1 MTPLRQRMIEDMQ
14 VRNFSPLTIKL
25 YINAVIKFSLF
36 FHKSPALLGPEEVRA
51 YQVYLIQEKKASWS
65 AFNIAVSAL
74 KFLYTVSL
82 EKDWALKKI
91 PYGKK
96 PKTQPVILSLEEIC
110 SFIKIFINLKYR
122 VLVMLA
128 YSTGLRIS
136 EVLHLRV
143 SDIDSKRMMIRV
155 EQGKGQKDRYVPL
168 SPTLLQWLR
177 IYWKAARP
185 AFYLFPGR
193 VPGMPLTRE
202 RVHQVIT
209 CARKA
214 AGISKA
220 INPRMLRH
228 SFATH
233 LLESGTNI
241 RIIQALLGHRS
252 LNTTA
257 RYTTVSSATI
267 HATPSPLELLSDLP
281 KPPELP

>member
-1 MTPLRQRMIEDMQ
+1 MTPLRQRMTEDMR

-36 FHKSPALLGPEEVRA
+36 FHKSPALLGPEEVRT
-51 YQVYLIQEKKASWS
+51 YQVYLIHEKKASWS

-74 KFLYTVSL
+74 RFLFTISL
-82 EKDWALKKI
+82 EKDWAFKKI
-91 PYGKK
+91 PYAKK
-96 PKTQPVILSLEEIC
+96 PKTQPVILSLEEVC
-110 SFIKIFINLKYR
+110 SFIKTLINLKYR
-122 VLVMLA
+122 VLVMLT

-136 EVLHLRV
+136 EVLHLHV
-143 SDIDSKRMMIRV
+143 CDIDSTRMMIRV

-177 IYWKAARP
+177 IYWKTARP
-185 AFYLFPGR
+185 TFYLFPGQ

-202 RVHQVIT
+202 RVNQVIT

-214 AGISKA
+214 SGISKA

-257 RYTTVSSATI
+257 RYTTVSSTTI
-267 HATPSPLELLSDLP
+267 HATQSPLELLTGLP
-281 KPPELP
+281 EPPALP

>member
-1 MTPLRQRMIEDMQ
+1 MTPLRQRMTEDMQ
-14 VRNFSPLTIKL
+14 VRNLSPLTIKI
-25 YINAVIKFSLF
+25 YIDAVAKFAKF
-36 FHKSPALLGPEEVRA
+36 FHKSPASLGPEEIRT
-51 YQVYLIQEKKASWS
+51 YQVYLIHEKKASWS

-74 KFLYTVSL
+74 RFLYMVSL
-82 EKDWALKKI
+82 EKDWAFKKI
-91 PYGKK
+91 PYGQR
-96 PKTQPVILSLEEIC
+96 PKTKPVILSLEEVC
-110 SFIKIFINLKYR
+110 SFIKGLINLKYR

-136 EVLHLRV
+136 EVLHLRL

-155 EQGKGQKDRYVPL
+155 ELGKGQKDRYVPL

-185 AFYLFPGR
+185 ASYLFPGQ
-193 VPGMPLTRE
+193 VPGRPQTIE
-202 RVHQVIT
+202 SVNKAIT
-209 CARKA
+209 SACKA
-214 AGISKA
+214 AGISKH

-257 RYTTVSSATI
+257 IYTTVSSTTI
-267 HATPSPLELLSDLP
+267 HATASPLELLTDLP
-281 KPPELP
+281 EPPELP

>member
-1 MTPLRQRMIEDMQ
+1 MTEDMS

-25 YINAVIKFSLF
+25 YLNAVIKFSLF
-36 FHKSPALLGPEEVRA
+36 FHKSPALLGPEEVRT
-51 YQVYLIQEKKASWS
+51 YQVYLIHEKKASWS

-74 KFLYTVSL
+74 RFLFTVSL
-82 EKDWALKKI
+82 ETDWAFKKI
-91 PYGKK
+91 PYGKR
-96 PKTQPVILSLEEIC
+96 PITEPVILNLDEVC
-110 SFIKIFINLKYR
+110 SFIKTLINLKYR
-122 VLVMLA
+122 VLVMLT

-136 EVLHLRV
+136 EVLHLHV
-143 SDIDSKRMMIRV
+143 GDIDSKRMMIRV
-155 EQGKGQKDRYVPL
+155 VQGKGQKDRYVPL

-185 AFYLFPGR
+185 TSYLFPGR

-202 RVHQVIT
+202 RVNQVIT

-257 RYTTVSSATI
+257 RYTKVSNTTI
-267 HATPSPLELLSDLP
+267 HATPSPLEFISGLP
-281 KPPELP
+281 EPPELT

>member
-1 MTPLRQRMIEDMQ
+1 
-14 VRNFSPLTIKL
+14 
-25 YINAVIKFSLF
+25 
-36 FHKSPALLGPEEVRA
+36 
-51 YQVYLIQEKKASWS
+51 
-65 AFNIAVSAL
+65 
-74 KFLYTVSL
+74 
-82 EKDWALKKI
+82 
-91 PYGKK
+91 
-96 PKTQPVILSLEEIC
+96 VILSLEEVC
-110 SFIKIFINLKYR
+110 SFIKTLINLKYR

-136 EVLHLRV
+136 EILHLHV
-143 SDIDSKRMMIRV
+143 GDIDSKRMMIRV

-185 AFYLFPGR
+185 AGYLFPGR
-193 VPGMPLTRE
+193 VPGRPLTRE
-202 RVHQVIT
+202 RVHQVIR